1 MDISDGVAD
10 WVIHIDDFDD
20 GLLNGWGLDRQ
31 RPDLAIS
38 IEVSSTGGEKQVI
51 LAGTFRPDLVAAGFG
66 NGRHAFSV
74 DISHWDLAG
83 NTVTVRP
90 FGVDDPAHATLISTD
105 LAASLTGK
113 SWSNEY
119 LNMLDQLAARFA
131 TPNDA

>member
-1 MDISDGVAD
+1 MDIGDGVAD

-31 RPDLAIS
+31 RPDHAIS
-38 IEVSSTGGEKQVI
+38 IEVSSSGGEKQI
-51 LAGTFRPDLVAAGFG
+51 ISASTFRPDLVAAGFG

-74 DISHWDLAG
+74 DLSHWDLAG

-90 FGVDDPAHATLISTD
+90 LGIDDPAQVTSISTD
-105 LAASLTGK
+105 LAASLTRK
-113 SWSNEY
+113 PWSDEY
-119 LNMLDQLAARFA
+119 LKMLDDLAAPFV